1 MEVVEDALV
10 ESITPRSSMLE
21 LSICKSYQPRLSSS
35 ATYRHCLYDAD
46 AVKLFKKINK
56 KLGFIQRETFRMSF
70 AVPAS
75 THSSV
80 YRGAAIA
87 AYEPAGKAAATAAT
101 LRCLITNKYYP
112 ADQVVAAH
120 IYQLRW
126 PQAIPVR

>member
-1 MEVVEDALV
+1 MG
-10 ESITPRSSMLE
+10 
-21 LSICKSYQPRLSSS
+21 S
-35 ATYRHCLYDAD
+35 ATYRHCLCDAD
-46 AVKLFKKINK
+46 SVKFFKKINK

-75 THSSV
+75 SHSSV
-80 YRGAAIA
+80 YRGVAIA
-87 AYEPAGKAAATAAT
+87 AYEPAGKAAETAPK
-101 LRCLITNKYYP
+101 LRCLITDKYYP